1 MEEEGER
8 KAAMQ
13 QLHKPATANNEQ
25 RTPILIALECC
36 CCVERMP
43 FREYALRAGSSR
55 CQGKCTAS
63 RFASLSNVP
72 AQPNFCERQTPSHS
86 PAPRYNYIRL
96 PLRLRRRLRP
106 RSTPRIPPVGQA
118 LDKCAAALNTAH
130 VACATP
136 ARHPPAR
143 PPSRT
148 TTLYER
154 GHEIGARTY
163 VGRYGR
169 EAPQWTA
176 VPQRQPHRL

>member
-8 KAAMQ
+8 KAARQ

-86 PAPRYNYIRL
+86 PAPRYKLHPPSVTTSTTSTTAEHPAHPTCR
-96 PLRLRRRLRP
+96 PSSGQVRRCAEYRP
-106 RSTPRIPPVGQA
+106 RSLR
-118 LDKCAAALNTAH
+118 NT
-130 VACATP
+130 CATP
-136 ARHPPAR
+136 ACTPAV
-143 PPSRT
+143 T
-148 TTLYER
+148 HNDL
-154 GHEIGARTY
+154 
-163 VGRYGR
+163 V
-169 EAPQWTA
+169 
-176 VPQRQPHRL
+176 